1 MSKDYKN
8 NFHQFKK
15 LKEISRDLRKKDTK
29 AEQKLWEMVR
39 NKKINNLKFYRQ
51 KIIGEFILDFYCH
64 SLKLG
69 IELDGKIHIDLKER
83 DKERDMYLKN
93 NFNIKIIRIENKF
106 ILENNSEDLK
116 NYLLSILTKTL

>member
-29 AEQKLWEMVR
+29 AEQKLWEIVR
-39 NKKINNLKFYRQ
+39 NKRINNLKFYRQ

-69 IELDGKIHIDLKER
+69 IELDGKIHTDLKER
-83 DKERDMYLKN
+83 DIERDNYLKN
-93 NFNIKIIRIENKF
+93 NFNIKIIRIENDF
-106 ILENNSEDLK
+106 ILNNDFDTIK
-116 NYLLSILTKTL
+116 NYLLKFL